1 MHLCALNEETYFS
14 TKTATFNC
22 VSTRDIS
29 PRNLFIMTFS
39 SQWETNPYKNSKLI
53 SLFLHSDFRLITTPG
68 YIRFETFRST
78 YAIKSFCFVWW
89 FFFLY
94 FENIILQPSTYF
106 SFWWFLFEMKKK
118 YHCID
123 IKASIPKVK
132 RTPLLLWVVL
142 ALLWCLLLHIG
153 FPNGTMKPKNLHGFR
168 KVDNLQIQD

>member
-53 SLFLHSDFRLITTPG
+53 SLFLHSDFSLITTPG

-118 YHCID
+118 ISLHRY
-123 IKASIPKVK
+123 KGLYTKGEKNSITVMGS
-132 RTPLLLWVVL
+132 LSIVMMS
-142 ALLWCLLLHIG
+142 ALTYWISQWNNETKK
-153 FPNGTMKPKNLHGFR
+153 FTWF
-168 KVDNLQIQD
+168 